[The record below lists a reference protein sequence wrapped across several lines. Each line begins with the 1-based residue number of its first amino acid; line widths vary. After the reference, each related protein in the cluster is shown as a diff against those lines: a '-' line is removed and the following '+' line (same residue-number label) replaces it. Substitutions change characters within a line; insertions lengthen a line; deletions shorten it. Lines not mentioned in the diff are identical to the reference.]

1 MKIKICSL
9 NEKYNGFRV
18 REYREFEFEDK
29 EDFFIAKQTLQ
40 NKLDRIVLIG
50 GKCIV
55 NRDKILYIE
64 IEE

>member
-9 NEKYNGFRV
+9 NEKYNSFRV
-18 REYREFEFEDK
+18 REYREFEFEDE

-64 IEE
+64 VEE